1 MEQQCRP
8 GRYPATVGVT
18 RKRWTQRENE
28 KVMECYL
35 RSQPEKRGYR
45 RRMINIWK
53 GNDMFEVSE
62 QHLMDQ
68 LRQIKEKKWLSDLE
82 IERIKRKVNNTEP
95 SNLPTHNEEQL
106 RGEEVSNYDDDQ
118 TQSDVLGTDEIGEEW
133 CEEEKLLV
141 ERIQSIMNDKNRN
154 RLLNLKRVDRKKV
167 SEELKKV
174 EAVLS
179 KMPTSDITQ
188 TNDLIY
194 AATTI
199 VTENLGVKAAKKE
212 NKSDPWWKRRLE
224 GQIQQL
230 RRNLS

>member
-1 MEQQCRP
+1 MEQQRRP

-18 RKRWTQRENE
+18 RRKWTQRENE

-45 RRMINIWK
+45 KRMINIWK
-53 GNDMFEVSE
+53 DNDMFEVSE
-62 QHLMDQ
+62 QRLVDQ
-68 LRQIKEKKWLSDLE
+68 LRQIKEKKWLSHLE
-82 IERIKRKVNNTEP
+82 IERIKRNVNNTES
-95 SNLPTHNEEQL
+95 SNLPTRNEEQI
-106 RGEEVSNYDDDQ
+106 RREEISIYSDEQ

-141 ERIQSIMNDKNRN
+141 ERIKLIMNETNRN
-154 RLLNLKRVDRKKV
+154 RLPNLKRVDKKKL

-194 AATTI
+194 AAATV
-199 VTENLGVKAAKKE
+199 VTENLGVKTAKKE
-212 NKSDPWWKRRLE
+212 NKNDPWWK
-224 GQIQQL
+224 GG
-230 RRNLS
+230 